1 MLLLHRWNLSRLG
14 VAAGEA
20 LGVTGLKETLVDLL
34 IILKVKLERLLHCR
48 LSKVG
53 MAAGEALGLTVL
65 EGILVA
71 LDLFVLKVKLE
82 RLSCLGK
89 VAGEPV
95 LKDAALDVLASE
107 QNCQPQAQHLHIYL
121 AH

>member
-1 MLLLHRWNLSRLG
+1 M
-14 VAAGEA
+14 AAGEA
-20 LGVTGLKETLVDLL
+20 LGLKLTLVDLL
-34 IILKVKLERLLHCR
+34 IILKVKLRRLLHRR

-53 MAAGEALGLTVL
+53 MAAGKALDLAVL

-71 LDLFVLKVKLE
+71 LDLFFVLKVKLE

-95 LKDAALDVLASE
+95 LKDADRDVLASE

>member
-1 MLLLHRWNLSRLG
+1 MLLLHRWNPSRLG

-20 LGVTGLKETLVDLL
+20 LGLKLTLVDLL
-34 IILKVKLERLLHCR
+34 IILKVKLRRLLHRR

-53 MAAGEALGLTVL
+53 MAAGEALDLAVL

-71 LDLFVLKVKLE
+71 LDVFVLKVKLE

-95 LKDAALDVLASE
+95 MKDADRNVLASE